1 MSSVFIYLFL
11 ITSAIQYQLRH
22 QRSKTASLSRKMS
35 ASISPICNVGKL
47 IQSMFF
53 PLLHMNHIVS
63 CLQQHP
69 QCGYI
74 FFTSE
79 SIHLGLDNQLETKPS
94 LINLFHVSPVHSVL
108 TNMIL
113 KLASPRWMII
123 CRSLRRDWLP
133 FRFLIPVHIV
143 INVARS
149 VIQHAAPYTWVP
161 FNTFSESIFPFLIK

>member
-79 SIHLGLDNQLETKPS
+79 SIHLGLDVGNQTIINKSLPRISCPQRFNKHDPEVGLTKVDDH
-94 LINLFHVSPVHSVL
+94 LQKFEEG
-108 TNMIL
+108 
-113 KLASPRWMII
+113 LASIQVSHPSTYRNK
-123 CRSLRRDWLP
+123 CGQECDP
-133 FRFLIPVHIV
+133 
-143 INVARS
+143 ARS
-149 VIQHAAPYTWVP
+149 TIYPCTV
-161 FNTFSESIFPFLIK
+161 